1 MDAKTRQEMRRLAEA
16 FTMKAH
22 ETGMVVRPVVNLCDY
37 TIDHLKQAQEFAE
50 KALKDLAKVDASLP
64 LKEVRAVQSALEDVA
79 KATKNSVQRIEGAKA
94 PLKRIIADIDDDLR
108 K

>member
-1 MDAKTRQEMRRLAEA
+1 MDSKTRQEMRRLAEA

-22 ETGMVVRPVVNLCDY
+22 QTGMVVRPVANLLDY

-50 KALKDLAKVDASLP
+50 DALKDLAKVEASLP
-64 LKEVRAVQSALEDVA
+64 LKEVRAVQAALEDVA
-79 KATKNSVQRIEGAKA
+79 KVTKSSVQRIEGAKA
-94 PLKRIIADIDDDLR
+94 PLRRIITDIDDDLR